1 MQVNRLRS
9 LVRKLFNIYPGEEK
23 NALFF
28 ALLGYVWAFA
38 VSLGWK
44 NSDAMFILNVG
55 AEHLPTTYCIIALCM
70 IVIASIMIRAYD
82 RLQVHRIFITNLT
95 LGIVFYIIAH
105 FGLKYEVASDSKVI
119 WYALRIFGW
128 ISFCVINTNFW
139 VFIDQ
144 YYHLGDAK
152 RLFSLFTSAIFLGFG
167 TTGLLM
173 QMGLPDFQE
182 VVLYIV
188 GILFIAIFLIL
199 RIVKKIPPIHGEQDF
214 DPAINSDESSWKQ
227 LILAVL
233 KSKFTLGLMCLNFL
247 NYVSVVLTE
256 FNYMTAFQD
265 QFGGGYSITP
275 FQNEESAPLT
285 LFLGKCLAAASL
297 FNIIFCLF
305 FYSRLVRRFG
315 LRNML
320 VITPLLLVTTYFGWQ
335 FSLALLFPLM
345 GFFITESSLLV
356 VDDNNFNLLLNAIP
370 SRLKYK
376 VRVIIESF
384 FEPIGT
390 LASALLL
397 SFFAMDSKALSLF
410 FACLL
415 LIVCLFVRKFYPH
428 AIYLNLRQ
436 NVIHFERT
444 PKEWLQNLSEK
455 EKKTAKSRLLEL
467 VQSED
472 PAALEFA
479 IEGILDFEDKTLFE
493 KFLKILK
500 TSSSSA
506 KLLFIEKLKTS
517 DFAYDSQVHQ
527 ELQEWNLQDNDLS
540 LKGSLHLFLAKMG
553 LLSSQEA
560 LQDLSSGDSK
570 LVCAS
575 LIALKHSYDFKSAIA
590 TTELR
595 ALSLLHLKR
604 LLESDSEQDILMGLE
619 VLAYDAAQDDIY
631 LLCPYLHH
639 EFLGIA
645 RTAAKA
651 IAKIATPEA
660 SSCSKELLQEL
671 TTRPDPELRRHIINA
686 LGNMADLPI
695 VEELLTN
702 SIHLRPSERRH
713 IEKILY
719 AMGPEL
725 IPTLLKMTKDNSL
738 HDRTRVLAGK
748 ILGRLSVSDLRRELF
763 EICRKEL
770 ERAQVYFYH
779 YHTISDAHPGR
790 DLHVLKDALLSS
802 YHSVVDFIIQLL
814 GVAGEIEDVELLSI
828 SMRSSNPKV
837 RSQVVE
843 TLERTCETPLFRL
856 LRPFLDESPLAEKLK
871 SASQH
876 RLSLDDLL
884 NRLQNSP
891 LVVDQIA
898 AAAVI
903 TTHHNPLKPLTDLS

>member
-1 MQVNRLRS
+1 MQAS
-9 LVRKLFNIYPGEEK
+9 IRKLFNIYPGEER
-23 NALFF
+23 NALSF

-38 VSLGWK
+38 ISLGWK

-55 AEHLPTTYCIIALCM
+55 AERLPTTYCIIALCM

-82 RLQVHRIFITNLT
+82 RLQVHRIFITNLC
-95 LGIVFYIIAH
+95 LGIVFYTIAH
-105 FGLKYEVASDSKVI
+105 FVLKYEAGSDSKVI

-152 RLFSLFTSAIFLGFG
+152 RLFCLFTSAVFLGFG
-167 TTGLLM
+167 TTGMLM
-173 QMGLPDFQE
+173 QWGLPEIQN
-182 VVLYIV
+182 VVLYIIF
-188 GILFIAIFLIL
+188 ILAIAIFLVL
-199 RIVKKIPPIHGEQDF
+199 WIVKRTPPIHGEQDF
-214 DPAINSDESSWKQ
+214 DPAINSNESSWKQ
-227 LILAVL
+227 LLLSIL

-256 FNYMTAFQD
+256 FNYMSAFQAN
-265 QFGGGYSITP
+265 FGGALPSP
-275 FQNEESAPLT
+275 VLNEETAPLT
-285 LFLGKCLAAASL
+285 LFLGKCIAAASL
-297 FNIIFCLF
+297 INIIFGLF

-320 VITPLLLVTTYFGWQ
+320 VITPLLFVTTYFGWQ
-335 FSLALLFPLM
+335 FSVALIFPLM
-345 GFFITESSLLV
+345 GFFIAESSLLV
-356 VDDNNFNLLLNAIP
+356 VDDNNFNLLLNAVP

-390 LASALLL
+390 LTSAVLL
-397 SFFAMDSKALSLF
+397 SFFATESKILSLF

-415 LIVCLFVRKFYPH
+415 LVVCLLVRSFYPK

-436 NVIHFERT
+436 NVIHFEKT

-455 EKKTAKSRLLEL
+455 EKKNAKSRLLEL
-467 VQSED
+467 VRTED

-479 IEGILDFEDKTLFE
+479 IEGILDFEEQPLFDQ
-493 KFLKILK
+493 FLEMLK
-500 TSSSSA
+500 TSSPSA
-506 KLLFIEKLKTS
+506 KLLFIEKLKGS
-517 DFAYDSQVHQ
+517 DFANDPKVH
-527 ELQEWNLQDNDLS
+527 EEMLEWNNQDNELP
-540 LKGSLHLFLAKMG
+540 LKGALHLFLAKMG

-560 LQDLSSGDSK
+560 LADLSCSDSK
-570 LVCAS
+570 LICAS
-575 LIALKHSYDFKSAIA
+575 LIALKHSYDFKSAVA

-595 ALSLLHLKR
+595 TLSLIHLKR
-604 LLESDSEQDILMGLE
+604 LLESESEQDILMGLE
-619 VLAYDAAQDDIY
+619 VLAFDASSEDIY
-631 LLCPYLHH
+631 ILCPYLHH

-645 RTAAKA
+645 RTAAGA
-651 IAKIATPEA
+651 IAKIACPET

-671 TTRPDPELRRHIINA
+671 TARPDPELRRHLINA
-686 LGNMADLPI
+686 LGKMADVSM
-695 VEELLTN
+695 VEELLAG

-713 IEKILY
+713 IEKIIY
-719 AMGPEL
+719 NMGPEL
-725 IPTLLKMTKDNSL
+725 IPLLLDMTKNSSL

-748 ILGRLSVSDLRRELF
+748 ILGRLSVLDLRRELF
-763 EICRKEL
+763 EICQKEL
-770 ERAQVYFYH
+770 KRALSYFYH
-779 YHTISDAHPGR
+779 YHTIQESHPDH

-802 YHSVVDFIIQLL
+802 YHSVLDFIIQLL

-856 LRPFLDESPLAEKLK
+856 LQPLLEESPLAEKLK
-871 SASQH
+871 TASH
-876 RLSLDDLL
+876 YRLSLDQLL

-898 AAAVI
+898 AAAVL
-903 TTHHNPLKPLTDLS
+903 TATSNPLKPLTDGV

>member
-1 MQVNRLRS
+1 MKA

-23 NALFF
+23 NALSF

-38 VSLGWK
+38 ISLGWK
-44 NSDAMFILNVG
+44 NSDALFILNVG
-55 AEHLPTTYCIIALCM
+55 AANLPTTYCIIALCM

-82 RLQVHRIFITNLT
+82 RLQVHRIFLTNLC
-95 LGIVFYIIAH
+95 LGIIFYTIAH
-105 FGLKYEVASDSKVI
+105 FSLRYELGFDSQVI

-139 VFIDQ
+139 TFIDQ

-173 QMGLPDFQE
+173 QLGLPEFKD
-182 VVLYIV
+182 VVLFIV
-188 GILFIAIFLIL
+188 GMLTLAIFLIF
-199 RIVKKIPPIHGEQDF
+199 RIVKRISPIHGEQDF
-214 DPAINSDESSWKQ
+214 DPAINANESSWKQ
-227 LILAVL
+227 LILAIFQ
-233 KSKFTLGLMCLNFL
+233 SKFTLCLMCLNFL
-247 NYVSVVLTE
+247 NYVSLVLTE
-256 FNYMTAFQD
+256 FNYMSAFQAN
-265 QFGGGYSITP
+265 FGGGYAAP
-275 FQNEESAPLT
+275 VLNEELAPFT
-285 LFLGKCLAAASL
+285 LFLGKCIAAASL
-297 FNIIFCLF
+297 FNIIFGLF

-320 VITPLLLVTTYFGWQ
+320 VITPLLLVTTYIGWQ

-345 GFFITESSLLV
+345 GFFIAESSLLV
-356 VDDNNFNLLLNAIP
+356 VDDNNFNLLLNAVP

-390 LASALLL
+390 LTSAVLL
-397 SFFAMDSKALSLF
+397 SFFAFESKILSLF
-410 FACLL
+410 FALLL
-415 LIVCLFVRKFYPH
+415 LIACLLVRKLYPK

-436 NVIHFERT
+436 NVIHFEKT

-455 EKKTAKSRLLEL
+455 EKKTSKSRLLEL
-467 VQSED
+467 VRTED

-479 IEGILDFEDKTLFE
+479 IEGILDFEDQALFDQ
-493 KFLKILK
+493 FLEVLNTSSPSAKIL
-500 TSSSSA
+500 
-506 KLLFIEKLKTS
+506 FIDKLKSS
-517 DFAYDSQVHQ
+517 DFANDPTVHQ
-527 ELQEWNLQDNDLS
+527 KLTDWNLQDNELP
-540 LKGSLHLFLAKMG
+540 LKGALHLFLAKLG

-560 LQDLSSGDSK
+560 LANLSCSDSK

-575 LIALKHSYDFKSAIA
+575 LIALKHSYDFKSAVA

-604 LLESDSEQDILMGLE
+604 LLESESEQDILMGLD
-619 VLAYDAAQDDIY
+619 VLAFDATSEDIY

-645 RTAAKA
+645 RSAAQA
-651 IAKIATPEA
+651 IAKIATPET
-660 SSCSKELLQEL
+660 SSCSKELIQEL
-671 TTRPDPELRRHIINA
+671 TSRPDPELRRHLINA
-686 LGNMADLPI
+686 LGKMADVTI
-695 VEELLTN
+695 VEELLTS

-719 AMGPEL
+719 AMGPTL
-725 IPTLLKMTKDNSL
+725 IPTLLKLTKNSSL

-748 ILGRLSVSDLRRELF
+748 VLGRLSVLSLRHELF
-763 EICRKEL
+763 AICQKEI

-779 YHTISDAHPGR
+779 HHTISQSYPHH

-802 YHSVVDFIIQLL
+802 YHSVLDFIIQLL

-856 LRPFLDESPLAEKLK
+856 LQPLLDESPLAEKLK
-871 SASQH
+871 TASPR
-876 RLSLDDLL
+876 RLSLEELL

-898 AAAVI
+898 AAAVL
-903 TTHHNPLKPLTDLS
+903 TATLTPLQDGV

>member
-1 MQVNRLRS
+1 MKA

-23 NALFF
+23 NALSF
-28 ALLGYVWAFA
+28 AFLGYVWALA
-38 VSLGWK
+38 ISLGWK
-44 NSDAMFILNVG
+44 NTDALFILNVG

-82 RLQVHRIFITNLT
+82 KLQVHRIFITNLC
-95 LGIVFYIIAH
+95 LAIVFYTVAH
-105 FGLKYEVASDSKVI
+105 FFLKHEMETDSKVI

-128 ISFCVINTNFW
+128 IAFCVINTNFW

-152 RLFSLFTSAIFLGFG
+152 RLFSLFLSAVFLGFG

-173 QMGLPDFQE
+173 QIGLPDIQW
-182 VVLYIV
+182 VVLMIVAILAAAIFIILWIV
-188 GILFIAIFLIL
+188 G
-199 RIVKKIPPIHGEQDF
+199 RIPHIHGEQDF
-214 DPAINSDESSWKQ
+214 DPAINVDESSWKQ
-227 LILAVL
+227 LIAAVL
-233 KSKFTLGLMCLNFL
+233 RSKFTLFLMGLNFL

-265 QFGGGYSITP
+265 HFGGGYAGHVL
-275 FQNEESAPLT
+275 NEETAPLT
-285 LFLGKCLAAASL
+285 LFLGKCIAAASL

-315 LRNML
+315 VGNML
-320 VITPLLLVTTYFGWQ
+320 VITPLLFVATYFGWQ
-335 FSLALLFPLM
+335 FSLALIFPLM
-345 GFFITESSLLV
+345 GFFIAESSLLV
-356 VDDNNFNLLLNAIP
+356 VDDNNFNLLLNAVP

-390 LASALLL
+390 LTSAVLLA
-397 SFFAMDSKALSLF
+397 FFAPSSKLLSLF
-410 FACLL
+410 FALL
-415 LIVCLFVRKFYPH
+415 LLVFALLVRNLYTK

-436 NVIHFERT
+436 NVIHFEKT

-455 EKKTAKSRLLEL
+455 ENKGAKARLLEL
-467 VQSED
+467 VRTED

-479 IEGILDFEDKTLFE
+479 IEGILDFEEQELFDQ
-493 KFLKILK
+493 FLEVIR
-500 TSSSSA
+500 TSSSTA

-517 DFAYDSQVHQ
+517 DFADEPKVHN
-527 ELQEWNLQDNDLS
+527 ELLSWNHQDNDLP
-540 LKGSLHLFLAKMG
+540 LKGSLHLFFAKKG

-560 LQDLSSGDSK
+560 LADLSSGDSK

-575 LIALKHSYDFKSAIA
+575 LIALKHSYDFNSLIA
-590 TTELR
+590 TTEHR
-595 ALSLLHLKR
+595 TLSLLHLKK
-604 LLESDSEQDILMGLE
+604 LLESESEQDILMGLE
-619 VLAYDAAQDDIY
+619 VLAFDASQDDIY

-645 RTAAKA
+645 RTAASA
-651 IAKIATPEA
+651 VAKIACLET
-660 SSCSKELLQEL
+660 SSCSKELMQEL
-671 TTRPDPELRRHIINA
+671 TARPDPELRRHLINA
-686 LGNMADLPI
+686 LGKMADIPI
-695 VEELLTN
+695 VEELLIN

-713 IEKILY
+713 IEKIVY
-719 AMGPEL
+719 NMGPKL
-725 IPTLLKMTKDNSL
+725 IPMLLAMTKNSSL
-738 HDRTRVLAGK
+738 HDRARVLAGK
-748 ILGRLSVSDLRRELF
+748 ILGRLSVLDLRRELF
-763 EICRKEL
+763 EICKREI
-770 ERAQVYFYH
+770 ERAQIYFYH
-779 YHTISDAHPGR
+779 HHTISESYPTH

-828 SMRSSNPKV
+828 SMRSENPKV

-856 LRPFLDESPLAEKLK
+856 LRPLLDEAPLAEKLK
-871 SASQH
+871 DACPR
-876 RLSLDDLL
+876 RLNLEELL

-898 AAAVI
+898 ASAVLTATI
-903 TTHHNPLKPLTDLS
+903 KPIPDGV